1 MRLSFNLIK
10 WNAFDNT
17 PNVIWLARYRH
28 DSSKILF
35 MWSTYNFSRIPF
47 DNIMFFTFPI
57 LFLIVVVFIF
67 ITMRY
72 SKLSKQLFNLKLKT
86 RVGNKLS
93 CRIRDRCRGSVMYLY
108 CCFIYACSI
117 KHINCSVVTL
127 PCFVCL
133 SLGSDH
139 CAPACNEIKSKNTP
153 ILVYCVY
160 ICLHV
165 VLILYSVL
173 KYTWLYHY
181 SWYII

>member
-86 RVGNKLS
+86 RVGKQIILS
-93 CRIRDRCRGSVMYLY
+93 YKRPLSWISYVFILLFYLRVQY
-108 CCFIYACSI
+108 KTHQLFFRYIALFCLFIPW
-117 KHINCSVVTL
+117 VR
-127 PCFVCL
+127 
-133 SLGSDH
+133 SL
-139 CAPACNEIKSKNTP
+139 CTCM
-153 ILVYCVY
+153 
-160 ICLHV
+160 
-165 VLILYSVL
+165 
-173 KYTWLYHY
+173 
-181 SWYII
+181 

>member
-1 MRLSFNLIK
+1 MRLRFNLIK
-10 WNAFDNT
+10 WNAFDNI

-28 DSSKILF
+28 DSNKILF
-35 MWSTYNFSRIPF
+35 MRSTYNFSRIPF

-86 RVGNKLS
+86 GVGKQIILS
-93 CRIRDRCRGSVMYLY
+93 YKRPLWWISYVFILLFYLHVQY
-108 CCFIYACSI
+108 KTHQLFFRYIA
-117 KHINCSVVTL
+117 L
-127 PCFVCL
+127 FCL
-133 SLGSDH
+133 FTLGSDH

-160 ICLHV
+160 ICLYV
-165 VLILYSVL
+165 SLFCTLY
-173 KYTWLYHY
+173 
-181 SWYII
+181 

>member
-1 MRLSFNLIK
+1 MR
-10 WNAFDNT
+10 
-17 PNVIWLARYRH
+17 
-28 DSSKILF
+28 
-35 MWSTYNFSRIPF
+35 STYNFSRIPF

-86 RVGNKLS
+86 RVGKQIILS
-93 CRIRDRCRGSVMYLY
+93 YKRPLWWISYVFILLFYLHVQY
-108 CCFIYACSI
+108 KTHQLFFRYIA
-117 KHINCSVVTL
+117 L
-127 PCFVCL
+127 FCL
-133 SLGSDH
+133 FTLGSDH

-160 ICLHV
+160 ICLYV

-173 KYTWLYHY
+173 KYTRLYHY
-181 SWYII
+181 SWYSI